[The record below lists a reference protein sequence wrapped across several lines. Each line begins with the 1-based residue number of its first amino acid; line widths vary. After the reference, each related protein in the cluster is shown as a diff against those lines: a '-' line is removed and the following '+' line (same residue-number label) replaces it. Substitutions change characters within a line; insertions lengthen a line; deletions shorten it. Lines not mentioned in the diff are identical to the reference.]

1 MPAHDYLRLHLFRL
15 KPGVDWGTPG
25 EGLHFLLPQAGA
37 GEYISRPSSGRSL
50 AQPLEPGDVL
60 VLGAGSGG
68 KVRAA
73 AWAEFV
79 SWAFSVRLEHLF
91 PLFMPDEIS
100 VVQTLMDT
108 FKTARFYAAASP
120 ATIGWHELIRNVP
133 SEFSLAHRGQLL
145 RMAAAVLSEEFRR
158 IRPPGGRGPRPDERM
173 IRLFERVSAE
183 EILDLSLDDL
193 AGRFSCSRRHLNRL
207 FHQHFGLSVAALR
220 MEMRL
225 LKAVSLL
232 RNPGPKLIT
241 LAKECGFNHLGLF
254 NSCFKRR
261 FGLSPGQWRKNL
273 ETDRKPAPMLAAADP
288 NCRLRVSGLCPLLG
302 SAEVR
307 HPGASHPS
315 SVIRG
320 P

>member
-1 MPAHDYLRLHLFRL
+1 
-15 KPGVDWGTPG
+15 
-25 EGLHFLLPQAGA
+25 
-37 GEYISRPSSGRSL
+37 
-50 AQPLEPGDVL
+50 
-60 VLGAGSGG
+60 
-68 KVRAA
+68 
-73 AWAEFV
+73 
-79 SWAFSVRLEHLF
+79 
-91 PLFMPDEIS
+91 
-100 VVQTLMDT
+100 
-108 FKTARFYAAASP
+108 
-120 ATIGWHELIRNVP
+120 
-133 SEFSLAHRGQLL
+133 
-145 RMAAAVLSEEFRR
+145 
-158 IRPPGGRGPRPDERM
+158 M

-183 EILDLSLDDL
+183 EILNLSLDEL

-254 NSCFKRR
+254 NACFKRR

-273 ETDRKPAPMLAAADP
+273 ETDRKPTPMLAAADP

-307 HPGASHPS
+307 YPGASHPS